1 MTCPGPPRNQKVE
14 GPEFLSLRWWASL
27 WFSSWRQ
34 ACVLVYMAEDKKEK
48 ASVQFSH
55 SVVSNSLWPQ
65 GLQHDRLHCPSP
77 FLAISQTHV
86 HWVSDAIKLSQ
97 PLESPSPPT
106 FTLSQH
112 QGLFQWVNSLHQE
125 AKVLELQLQHQ
136 SFQWIF
142 RTDFL

>member
-14 GPEFLSLRWWASL
+14 GPEFLSLGWWASF

-34 ACVLVYMAEDKKEK
+34 ACVLVYTAQENKEK
-48 ASVQFSH
+48 ASVHFSY
-55 SVVSNSLWPQ
+55 SIVSNSLRPQ
-65 GLQHDRLHCPSP
+65 GLQHSRLPCPSQR
-77 FLAISQTHV
+77 LEISQTHV
-86 HWVSDAIKLSQ
+86 HWVGDAIEPSH

-125 AKVLELQLQHQ
+125 AKVLEFQLQHQ
-136 SFQWIF
+136 SLQWTF
-142 RTDFL
+142 RTDVL